1 VYCNECVL
9 KFRAHAAV
17 CVEACCSAFLPT
29 VCVSQCVC
37 CSVCVVMCV
46 TVCVAVCASELVHS
60 SCVCVFKCGRGS
72 GCCSTRAVYVL
83 RCVLHSV
90 PHTMLQRVEQCVA

>member
-1 VYCNECVL
+1 MLQCVL
-9 KFRAHAAV
+9 KHVVVSFY
-17 CVEACCSAFLPT
+17 EQYACHR
-29 VCVSQCVC
+29 VR
-37 CSVCVVMCV
+37 CSVCVVVCV
-46 TVCVAVCASELVHS
+46 TVCVAACALEHVHS

-90 PHTMLQRVEQCVA
+90 PHTMLQRVE